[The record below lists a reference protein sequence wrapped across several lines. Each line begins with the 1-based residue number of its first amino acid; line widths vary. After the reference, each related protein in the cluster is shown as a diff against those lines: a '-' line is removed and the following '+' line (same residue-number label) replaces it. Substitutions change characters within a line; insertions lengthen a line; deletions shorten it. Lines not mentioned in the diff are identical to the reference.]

1 MKKLL
6 LIFMAAFALNFISCT
21 QPKSEPV
28 VDNSDTIVVVDTV
41 DSID

>member
-21 QPKSEPV
+21 QKSTPV
-28 VDNSDTIVVVDTV
+28 VDNNDTIVVVDTV